1 MPSIN
6 PIPAATQQLIQA
18 HLSSPDRIARLQQQ
32 MHITILTDS
41 AGWLTAV
48 KMG

>member
-18 HLSSPDRIARLQQQ
+18 HLSAPDRITALQHQLKA
-32 MHITILTDS
+32 TIYTDS
-41 AGWLTAV
+41 TGRLLAV
-48 KMG
+48 RTH